1 MLGSLLVACVW
12 LSTICSILFL
22 AEVENQTLKIVLA
35 AVAFVL
41 GFLVGLVYFL
51 VFEKKAAILDN
62 FKASTSEIQQAL
74 VKLLSLPVDFQIL
87 NNE

>member
-1 MLGSLLVACVW
+1 
-12 LSTICSILFL
+12 
-22 AEVENQTLKIVLA
+22 
-35 AVAFVL
+35 
-41 GFLVGLVYFL
+41 VYFL